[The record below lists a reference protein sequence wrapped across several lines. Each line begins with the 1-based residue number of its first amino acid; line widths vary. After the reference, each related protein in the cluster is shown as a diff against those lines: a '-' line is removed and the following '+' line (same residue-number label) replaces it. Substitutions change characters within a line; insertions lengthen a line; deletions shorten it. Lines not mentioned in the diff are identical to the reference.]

1 MEEYKISVIVPIYK
15 VEKYLN
21 KCIDSIINQTY
32 KNLEIILVD
41 DGSPDDCGKICD
53 EYAKKDSR
61 IKVIH
66 KENGGLSSARN
77 SGLDIATGNYI
88 GFVDS
93 DDWIDIDMYETMMKY
108 AISQKADII
117 RCGIH
122 IHENGK
128 IFDEVNSDIDL
139 NKDMDV
145 KIKEL
150 IDGGILQGAAWN
162 KLYKKFFFDDIRYDE
177 TIFRNEDSLASYYIL
192 KKAKKVIAIKE
203 CKYNYLIRQGSIIM
217 SGLNLAS
224 FDMIR
229 IAKIFIDNEINNKIT
244 KSYCLKRFVFISL
257 HLLTQ
262 LIRENKFIEKFNDIR
277 SDIIKYKKEIY
288 KCKIIKFRDK
298 VKISL
303 VIYTPFMYKFLVKR
317 KR

>member
-1 MEEYKISVIVPIYK
+1 MEKYKISVIVPVYK

-21 KCIDSIINQTY
+21 KCVDSIINQTY

-41 DGSPDDCGKICD
+41 DGSPDNCGKICD
-53 EYAKKDSR
+53 EYSKKDNR

-77 SGLDIATGNYI
+77 AGLEIATGDYI

-93 DDWIDIDMYETMMKY
+93 DDWIEKSMYSDMLNCAVKNN
-108 AISQKADII
+108 ADVV
-117 RCGIH
+117 RCGFFR
-122 IHENGK
+122 HENEN
-128 IFDEVNSDIDL
+128 IECVNGTQMEYILDKEYRLI
-139 NKDMDV
+139 
-145 KIKEL
+145 EL
-150 IDGGILQGAAWN
+150 IDGGLLEGAAWN
-162 KLYKKFFFDDIRYDE
+162 KLYKKYIFQDIRYDE
-177 TIFRNEDSLASYYIL
+177 TIFRNEDSIATYYIL
-192 KKAKKVIAIKE
+192 KKAYNVVFIDKCE
-203 CKYNYLIRQGSIIM
+203 YNYLIRSGSILM
-217 SGLNLAS
+217 SGLNLNS
-224 FDMIR
+224 FDMIK
-229 IAKIFIDNEINNKIT
+229 ISKIFIEDEKNNSNIKP
-244 KSYCLKRFVFISL
+244 YCLKRFVFISL

-303 VIYTPFMYKFLVKR
+303 VIYIPFIYKFLAKR